1 MQRVGYWIFLALAV
15 AMAVVAIALG
25 ITRVIEGE
33 MLYALSNTVGVL
45 ALAALLYGGA
55 AYFRASGGDKGPQPG
70 AGDEAGDADVEARG
84 AGDTGDTERVDHID
98 QAAQAEE
105 EGQPS

>member
-1 MQRVGYWIFLALAV
+1 MQRVGYWTFLALAV

-25 ITRVIEGE
+25 ILRVIEGE

-70 AGDEAGDADVEARG
+70 AGDADVEAGG
-84 AGDTGDTERVDHID
+84 AEDSGDTERVDHID

>member
-25 ITRVIEGE
+25 IMRVIEGE

-70 AGDEAGDADVEARG
+70 AGDADVEAGG
-84 AGDTGDTERVDHID
+84 AEDSGDSGDTERVDHID

>member
-25 ITRVIEGE
+25 IMRVIEGE

-70 AGDEAGDADVEARG
+70 AGDADVEAGG
-84 AGDTGDTERVDHID
+84 AEDSGDTERVDHID

>member
-25 ITRVIEGE
+25 ILRVIEGE

-70 AGDEAGDADVEARG
+70 AGDADVEAGG
-84 AGDTGDTERVDHID
+84 AEDSGDTERVDHID